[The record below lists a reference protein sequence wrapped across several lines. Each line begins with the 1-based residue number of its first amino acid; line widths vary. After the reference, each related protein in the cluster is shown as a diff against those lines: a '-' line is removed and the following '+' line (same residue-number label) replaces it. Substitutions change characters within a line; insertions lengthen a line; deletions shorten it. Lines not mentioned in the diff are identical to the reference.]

1 MSQAS
6 LTSLFTQT
14 GKGLRASS
22 SFTEPASSSKSGHTR
37 KRSEAEDTFA
47 TQVTPLKRQRV
58 TTSARLQSAAPLA
71 ERLRP
76 QTLAE
81 FVGQPHLTGPGSL
94 LKSQLDRGAT
104 GSIIFWG
111 PPGYGMYSAS
121 FIAKCLSVD
130 HRCGKTTI
138 ARLLAKSSNAVFKE
152 LSATD
157 SGIADVRA
165 VVEEAKSLLALTGR
179 SEPRSPVYGVYSS
192 GFRARRTILFLDEVH
207 RFNKAQQVNLLPK
220 LRDCHH

>member
-1 MSQAS
+1 MPANTTPSATQKGKMAQAS

-22 SFTEPASSSKSGHTR
+22 SFTEHASSSKSGHTR
-37 KRSEAEDTFA
+37 KRSEAEDTFT

-58 TTSARLQSAAPLA
+58 TTSSRLQSAAPLA

-94 LKSQLDRGAT
+94 LRSQLDRGAT

-111 PPGYGMYSAS
+111 PPGYVMYSAS
-121 FIAKCLSVD
+121 FW
-130 HRCGKTTI
+130 
-138 ARLLAKSSNAVFKE
+138 
-152 LSATD
+152 
-157 SGIADVRA
+157 
-165 VVEEAKSLLALTGR
+165 R
-179 SEPRSPVYGVYSS
+179 SIR
-192 GFRARRTILFLDEVH
+192 
-207 RFNKAQQVNLLPK
+207 QQVTDVAKRQSLDYLQRAPMRCSRNSAQ
-220 LRDCHH
+220 RTRV